1 MAQDVALTAMSRE
14 TAASCLTSLL
24 EVQGVTRDAFRPWD
38 WLPGEQIFSLDTLT
52 RSVADCGFEVTTLR
66 LNWHL
71 LLTEIS
77 RQPVLLLLDNGN
89 FILALERNERAI
101 EEIII
106 SDPLHQNGEKCFLP
120 RSKLE
125 SAWTGNSM
133 VIAPR
138 PSILERTLNLVI
150 LGFSVCFI
158 IAAILLF
165 TREATTLMGSTDRS
179 LGRNSPERSD
189 GSPIAQ
195 IQEPQL
201 SAPNEDPESGD
212 SNAERSAQEHTQ
224 EAQKSPSDR
233 PRNERAREPRQVL
246 RAHEIEPH
254 ETNTV
259 VASSNGSDA
268 GLNVLSAGIAITA
281 VHPSASVEELAMATA
296 MTGVE
301 AVAPGSQSIPGKGVS
316 LPWQEN
322 ATMSGAESSGTEL
335 DISVKLKA
343 EDVVALISRGDSLL
357 AIGDLTAA
365 RLFYERAADAQNG
378 QAALRLG
385 ETYDRNF
392 LVLAGMGEDRANAS
406 LAVYW
411 YGRAG
416 NLGSD
421 EANELL
427 QSRTARK

>member
-1 MAQDVALTAMSRE
+1 
-14 TAASCLTSLL
+14 
-24 EVQGVTRDAFRPWD
+24 
-38 WLPGEQIFSLDTLT
+38 
-52 RSVADCGFEVTTLR
+52 
-66 LNWHL
+66 
-71 LLTEIS
+71 
-77 RQPVLLLLDNGN
+77 
-89 FILALERNERAI
+89 
-101 EEIII
+101 
-106 SDPLHQNGEKCFLP
+106 
-120 RSKLE
+120 
-125 SAWTGNSM
+125 M